1 MPHDE
6 REVSEM
12 KRVLHSLP
20 AVSMIVFLASCAG
33 PRPAKPKAAET
44 PVAAATIEG
53 SWQEIRNENQAVTG
67 KTWTFAGNR
76 VIIHDLET
84 TYTGTFT
91 CGDSREPKEID
102 LTFEGYPVNQGIY
115 LLTGGILT
123 LKVRESA
130 AERAK
135 GFGIEKGYTLILCD
149 RAKEKPAK

>member
-1 MPHDE
+1 
-6 REVSEM
+6 M
-12 KRVLHSLP
+12 KRAIHSLP
-20 AVSMIVFLASCAG
+20 AAFMVVLLASCAG
-33 PRPAKPKAAET
+33 PRPVKPKAAEA
-44 PVAAATIEG
+44 PVAAEAPAAATIEG

-76 VIIHDLET
+76 VIIHEPET
-84 TYTGTFT
+84 TYTGTFA

-115 LLTGGILT
+115 LLTGDILT

-149 RAKEKPAK
+149 RVKEKPAK